1 MHYVLI
7 PCTQPD
13 SAGVQCIILAGCLG
27 ASLSANPAKFRPISV
42 LRRLQVKD
50 GGRGGMVGG

>member
-7 PCTQPD
+7 PCIQPD

-27 ASLSANPAKFRPISV
+27 ASNPAKFRPISV

-50 GGRGGMVGG
+50 GGRDGMMGGVG